1 MLKKIEESINIKI
14 VDYGMGNIQSVKN
27 AFELLNNK
35 VEIIND
41 PSEIKDADGIILP
54 GVGAFGNAIKNLQ
67 ELKFIEPIKENVI
80 NQNVPL
86 LGICLGMQLLA
97 DKSEER
103 GIYDGLSLIPGNICK
118 IPSIDGYRLPH
129 IGWNE
134 VSIKLKDPLFE
145 NINDKRSFYFVH
157 SYRFECDE
165 QFVVA
170 TTNYGQNINAVVQKG
185 NVFGV
190 QFHPEKSQR
199 KGLHLINNF
208 VNYIKKQ
215 KRNR

>member
-1 MLKKIEESINIKI
+1 MESIINIKI
-14 VDYGMGNIQSVKN
+14 VDYGMGNIRSVKN
-27 AFELLNNK
+27 ALELLKNK

-41 PSEIKDADGIILP
+41 PSEIKNADGIILP

-67 ELKFIEPIKENVI
+67 ELRLIEPIKEAVI
-80 NQNVPL
+80 EKKVPL

-118 IPSIDGYRLPH
+118 IPMKEGYRLPH

-134 VSIKLKDPLFE
+134 VNIKLKEPLFE
-145 NINDKRSFYFVH
+145 NINNKKSFYFVH
-157 SYRFECDE
+157 SYRFQCDNE
-165 QFVVA
+165 FVVA
-170 TTNYGQNINAVVQKG
+170 TTNYGQNINAVVQKE

-190 QFHPEKSQR
+190 QFHPERSQK
-199 KGLHLINNF
+199 KGLYLINNF
-208 VNYIKKQ
+208 VNYIRKQ
-215 KRNR
+215 KQNN

>member
-1 MLKKIEESINIKI
+1 MEDLINIKI
-14 VDYGMGNIQSVKN
+14 IDYGMGNIQSVKN

-41 PSEIKDADGIILP
+41 PSSIRNADGIILP
-54 GVGAFGNAIKNLQ
+54 GVGAFGNAIKNLK
-67 ELKFIEPIKENVI
+67 ELKLIGPLKEAVI
-80 NQNVPL
+80 DQKVPL

-103 GIYDGLSLIPGNICK
+103 GNNEGLSFISGEICK
-118 IPSIDGYRLPH
+118 IPHKEGYRLPH
-129 IGWNE
+129 VGWNDVTVKKKE
-134 VSIKLKDPLFE
+134 PLFK
-145 NINDKRSFYFVH
+145 NIIDKGSFYFVH
-157 SYRFECDE
+157 SYRFECDNE
-165 QFVVA
+165 FVVA

-190 QFHPEKSQR
+190 QFHPERSQR

-208 VNYIKKQ
+208 VSHIKTQ
-215 KRNR
+215 KYNK